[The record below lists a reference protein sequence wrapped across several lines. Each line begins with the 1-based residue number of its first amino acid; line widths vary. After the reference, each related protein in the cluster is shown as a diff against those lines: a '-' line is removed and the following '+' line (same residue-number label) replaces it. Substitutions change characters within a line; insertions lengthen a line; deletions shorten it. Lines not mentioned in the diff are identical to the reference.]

1 MEEKIKL
8 NFNEEQTQDFK
19 LSYWQKVKEWIRR
32 VLDPKGEKPL
42 HGKELDDYLVSQGKS
57 EEEKELIAD
66 MSAEIDTFHQKRR
79 EFETS
84 GKDIETWYDEELER
98 LTKEV
103 DPNATSKDVDA
114 VKEAIAEKVDEEIS
128 ESADELEEYGK
139 IMNSEKSMED

>member
-66 MSAEIDTFHQKRR
+66 MCAEIDTFHQKRR

-84 GKDIETWYDEELER
+84 GKDIETWYDKELER

-114 VKEAIAEKVDEEIS
+114 VEEAVAKQVDDEIS

>member
-19 LSYWQKVKEWIRR
+19 LSYWQKVKEWNRR

-66 MSAEIDTFHQKRR
+66 KCAEIDTFHQKRR

-114 VKEAIAEKVDEEIS
+114 VKEAVAEKVDEEIS